1 MSEEKKKGKNSAI
14 KKRKKMKKK
23 LKAKRAMKL
32 LKLHKKG
39 KIKVRGKGKS
49 KSKSKPKPKL
59 KLITHEQPQ
68 IATAA
73 NLTSS
78 YKQSS
83 QATTSQTVEREEPRK
98 GSLLNAIL
106 SYVILASLAAGAVAL
121 YQNWNGIMGKVAGT
135 VCSNTLLGSYITP
148 NPMALRGTVEPNMVA
163 TIAPAKSAEPASV
176 GLASVEPVK
185 TQEAQS
191 NPTMKTAWMDARRA
205 FWKDGASAETAY
217 LDLVKNYPD
226 QADIRGELGNIYFQT
241 DRKEQAVDQYYKAG
255 MSLIKSDNKERAM
268 GVIEMLRE
276 LAPEKMQSLQE
287 EYAKAG

>member
-1 MSEEKKKGKNSAI
+1 MSDEKKKGKKSAI
-14 KKRKKMKKK
+14 KKRKKKK

-39 KIKVRGKGKS
+39 KIKIKGKGKS
-49 KSKSKPKPKL
+49 KSKPKMV
-59 KLITHEQPQ
+59 THEQPE
-68 IATAA
+68 IATAV

-78 YKQSS
+78 DKQYS
-83 QATTSQTVEREEPRK
+83 QPTTSQTIKREEPRK
-98 GSLLNAIL
+98 SSLINAIL

-135 VCSNTLLGSYITP
+135 VCSNSLLGSYIAP
-148 NPMALRGTVEPNMVA
+148 NPMALRGTVEPNMIA
-163 TIAPAKSAEPASV
+163 TIAPTKSAEPASV

-185 TQEAQS
+185 TEGAQS
-191 NPTMKTAWMDARRA
+191 NPTMQTAWMDARRA
-205 FWKDGASAETAY
+205 FWKDGASAEMAY

-241 DRKEQAVDQYYKAG
+241 NRKEQAIDQYYKAG
-255 MSLIKSDNKERAM
+255 LSLIKSDNKERALS
-268 GVIEMLRE
+268 VIEMLRE

>member
-1 MSEEKKKGKNSAI
+1 MSEEKIKGKKSAI

-39 KIKVRGKGKS
+39 KIKIKGKGKS
-49 KSKSKPKPKL
+49 KSKPKVV
-59 KLITHEQPQ
+59 THEQQPV
-68 IATAA
+68 ATAA

-78 YKQSS
+78 NKQSS
-83 QATTSQTVEREEPRK
+83 QTTTSQTINREEPRK

-135 VCSNTLLGSYITP
+135 VCSNSLLGSYITP

-163 TIAPAKSAEPASV
+163 TIAPAKNAEPASV
-176 GLASVEPVK
+176 GLASVEPAK
-185 TQEAQS
+185 TEDAQS
-191 NPTMKTAWMDARRA
+191 NSTMQTAWMDARRT
-205 FWKDGASAETAY
+205 FWKDGAAAETAY

-241 DRKEQAVDQYYKAG
+241 NRKEQAVDQYYKAG
-255 MSLIKSDNKERAM
+255 LSLIKSDNKERALS
-268 GVIEMLRE
+268 VIEMLRE

>member
-1 MSEEKKKGKNSAI
+1 MSDDKKKGKKAAI

-32 LKLHKKG
+32 LKLHNKG
-39 KIKVRGKGKS
+39 KIKVKGKGKS
-49 KSKSKPKPKL
+49 KSKL
-59 KLITHEQPQ
+59 VTHEQQ
-68 IATAA
+68 QVATAA
-73 NLTSS
+73 NLTSPS
-78 YKQSS
+78 KQAP
-83 QATTSQTVEREEPRK
+83 QQVVREEPRK

-135 VCSNTLLGSYITP
+135 VCSNSLLGSYITP
-148 NPMALRGTVEPNMVA
+148 NQMALRGTVEPNMVA
-163 TIAPAKSAEPASV
+163 TIAPTKNAESASV
-176 GLASVEPVK
+176 GLANVEPVK
-185 TQEAQS
+185 TEQANSGEAQT
-191 NPTMKTAWMDARRA
+191 NANMQTAWMDARRA

-226 QADIRGELGNIYFQT
+226 QADIRGELGNIYFRT
-241 DRKEQAVDQYYKAG
+241 DRKEQAIDQYYKAG
-255 MSLIKSDNKERAM
+255 LTLIKSDNKDRALS
-268 GVIEMLRE
+268 VIEMLRE

>member
-1 MSEEKKKGKNSAI
+1 MSEEKIKGKKSAI

-39 KIKVRGKGKS
+39 KIKIKGKGKS
-49 KSKSKPKPKL
+49 KSKSKVV
-59 KLITHEQPQ
+59 TREQQPV
-68 IATAA
+68 ATAA

-78 YKQSS
+78 PKQSS
-83 QATTSQTVEREEPRK
+83 QTTTSQTIKREEPRK

-135 VCSNTLLGSYITP
+135 VCSNSLLGSYITP

-176 GLASVEPVK
+176 GLASVEPTK
-185 TQEAQS
+185 TEEAQS
-191 NPTMKTAWMDARRA
+191 NPTMQTAWMDARRT
-205 FWKDGASAETAY
+205 FWKDGAAAETAY

-241 DRKEQAVDQYYKAG
+241 NRKEQAVDQYYKAG
-255 MSLIKSDNKERAM
+255 LSLIKSDNKERALS
-268 GVIEMLRE
+268 VIELLRE
-276 LAPEKMQSLQE
+276 MAPEKMQSLQE